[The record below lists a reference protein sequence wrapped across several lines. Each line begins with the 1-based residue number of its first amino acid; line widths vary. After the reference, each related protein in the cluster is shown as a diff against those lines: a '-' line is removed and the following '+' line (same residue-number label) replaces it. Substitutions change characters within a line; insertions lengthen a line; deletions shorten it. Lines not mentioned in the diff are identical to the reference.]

1 MTYSLSSLNKK
12 IKTSFML
19 NSNKRSPLVLMIL
32 DGWGY
37 CKENKHNA
45 IATAHTPQ
53 WDEWWKTCPHLLLD
67 ASGSAVGLPDKQM
80 GNSEVGHMHIGAG
93 RVIPQDFTRINDAI
107 ERGDFAT
114 NSLFVNTINTMKATN
129 KTLHVM
135 GLLSTGGVHSHEK
148 HLVAFLKLCAHH
160 KFSNVCLHL
169 FLDGR
174 DTAPQSALESI
185 ARLEEQLKLYPVA
198 QISSISG
205 RYYAM
210 DRDTRWQRIE
220 PVYRLLTE
228 GISDYHFQSPTD
240 AIHAFYQQNIF
251 DEFIPPTQIGEAKPI
266 IDGDCVFFFN
276 FRQDRARELTE
287 AFINPDFDGFARKR
301 SPKLARFISMTSYGM
316 HLPTD
321 NAFEPLVLKNT
332 LGELLETNGLR
343 QLRIAETE
351 KYAHVTF
358 FFNGGSEQVFPHEK
372 RILIPSPSVATYDLQ
387 PEMSAKQLTDE
398 LIKSILS
405 DEFDV
410 IICNYANADMV
421 GHTGNFSATVRAI
434 ECLDQAIHDVWEAIH
449 QQGGQLLITAD
460 HGNAEIM
467 FNETTQQALTSHTNE
482 LVPFV
487 YVGGNYQFSAT
498 KGSLIDVA
506 PTILGLLNMK
516 QPNDMT
522 GKSLL
527 EPSV

>member
-19 NSNKRSPLVLMIL
+19 NSNNCSPIVLMIL

-45 IATAHTPQ
+45 IAAAHTPQ
-53 WDEWWKTCPHLLLD
+53 WDEWWEKRPHLLLE

-93 RVIPQDFTRINDAI
+93 RVIFQDFTRINDAI
-107 ERGDFAT
+107 EQGDFAS
-114 NSLFVNTINTMKATN
+114 NPVFIDAINALKATN

-135 GLLSTGGVHSHEK
+135 GLLSTGGVHSHET
-148 HLVAFLKLCAHH
+148 HLFAFLKLCAQL

-198 QISSISG
+198 RICSMSG

-220 PVYRLLTE
+220 PVYRLMAE
-228 GISDYHFQSPTD
+228 GLSDYLFQTPTA
-240 AIHAFYQQNIF
+240 AIHAFYQQAIF
-251 DEFIPPTQIGEAKPI
+251 DEFIPPTQIGEPKPI
-266 IDGDCVFFFN
+266 TDDDCIFFFN
-276 FRQDRARELTE
+276 FRQDRARELTA
-287 AFINPDFDGFARKR
+287 AFITPDFNGFVRKR
-301 SPKLARFISMTSYGM
+301 TPKLARFISMTSYGI

-321 NAFEPLVLKNT
+321 NAFPPLVLKNT

-358 FFNGGSEQVFPHEK
+358 FLNGGSEQVFAHEH

-387 PEMSAKQLTDE
+387 PEMSAKQLTDQ
-398 LIKSILS
+398 LIKAIE
-405 DEFDV
+405 DHAYDV
-410 IICNYANADMV
+410 IICNYANADML

-434 ECLDQAIHDVWEAIH
+434 ECLDQAMHNVWEAIK

-467 FNETTQQALTSHTNE
+467 FNEKTQQALTSHTNE
-482 LVPFV
+482 LVPFL
-487 YVGGNYQFSAT
+487 YVGDNYQLCAS

-506 PTILGLLNMK
+506 PTILRLLKIN
-516 QPNDMT
+516 QPQEMT
-522 GKSLL
+522 GTSLL
-527 EPSV
+527 EPCA